1 MPLIPMKDN
10 GLAYFIMCL
19 TGMFCVACA
28 NTGQHSKESK
38 RTDSLVESLKSEAYN
53 KPDSVLSIAKDLL
66 KAPKEPDNRAKI
78 LLLIASTQELMG
90 NYDSAI
96 ATAKEGLRTVKN
108 DRRVKAEI
116 YNEIGVSYDYKSDY
130 RNALDNYHNAQQYF
144 DDAKDTIGYIRVRN
158 NIGLIYQNAGDLQ
171 RAKTYF
177 GDCLQLSKEKNYANE
192 VTMALNNLGSVE
204 NDLHHFGTA
213 LNYFKEVLKADI
225 KSGNESYIASSYHN
239 VGEAYKN
246 LSQYDSAGYYLV
258 RAIALKEKLD
268 SKGSL
273 SNSCKQYAD
282 LLIETNK
289 LPEAEAYLKKAFQ
302 LSRETGIV
310 DYLKDCFY
318 LQSRLAE
325 KKGDFKTAYASLD
338 SFHTI
343 KDSISDARF
352 RTELVISEKDHELA
366 VNEKMRRQQAKEFE
380 REKISFILFILF
392 LVAVST
398 ALTYLLKKQK
408 KLNYQ
413 LQQQKKQI
421 EEGLVQRSQLLS
433 FIAHEIRNPLGGIMG
448 LTDLLLNKNPNPSQR
463 ELLEYQKKASAHLL
477 ALMNDVLD
485 YQRLGSGKVELN
497 SIHFN
502 LRDVLYQVYALYQ
515 GEIREK
521 HLEYDLDY
529 DESIP
534 TSLTGDP
541 VRLTQV
547 FSNLLNNAIKFTE
560 KGTIVIAARLV
571 NQTAT
576 TASIFFK
583 VSDTGIGIPKEDQEK
598 IFELYVQS
606 SKTKSDQL
614 GTGLGLSIV
623 KNLLSMMNSKIKL
636 DSHPGSGTTFSFT
649 IVFEKPE

>member
-10 GLAYFIMCL
+10 GLAYFFLCL
-19 TGMFCVACA
+19 MSISCIACSD
-28 NTGQHSKESK
+28 TEEHSKESK
-38 RTDSLVESLKSEAYN
+38 RTDSLVVTLKSEAYN
-53 KPDSVLSIAKDLL
+53 KPDSVFSIAKNLI
-66 KAPKEPDNRAKI
+66 KETKEPNNRAKV
-78 LLLIASTQELMG
+78 LLLMAGTQELMG
-90 NYDSAI
+90 NYDSSI
-96 ATAKEGLRTVKN
+96 ATAREALRSVKN
-108 DRRVKAEI
+108 DPRIKAGI
-116 YNEIGVSYDYKSDY
+116 YNEIGVNYDYKSDY
-130 RNALDNYHNAQQYF
+130 RNALDNYHKAQQYF
-144 DDAKDTIGYIRVRN
+144 EEAKDTIGYIRVRN

-177 GDCLQLSKEKNYANE
+177 EECLQLSKEKKYANE
-192 VTMALNNLGSVE
+192 VTMALSNLGSVE
-204 NDLHHFGTA
+204 NEFHHFSTA
-213 LNYFKEVLKADI
+213 LDYFKEVLKTDLG
-225 KSGNESYIASSYHN
+225 SGNESYISSSYHN
-239 VGEAYKN
+239 VGEVYKN
-246 LSQYDSAGYYLV
+246 LSQSDSATYYLT

-268 SKGSL
+268 FKGSL
-273 SNSCKQYAD
+273 SNSYKQYAD

-289 LPEAEAYLKKAFQ
+289 LQEGEIYLNKAFQ

-325 KKGDFKTAYASLD
+325 KRGDFKTAYSSLD

-366 VNEKMRRQQAKEFE
+366 ANEKMRQQQAKAFE
-380 REKISFILFILF
+380 KEKISFILFIVF
-392 LVAVST
+392 LVAVS
-398 ALTYLLKKQK
+398 ASLTYLLKKQK

-413 LQQQKKQI
+413 LQLQKKQI
-421 EEGLVQRSQLLS
+421 EEGLMQRSQLLS

-448 LTDLLLNKNPNPSQR
+448 LTDLLLNNYPNPSQR

-497 SIHFN
+497 SIRFN
-502 LRDVLYQVYALYQ
+502 LRDVFYQVYALYQ

-521 HLEYDLDY
+521 HLNYDLDY

-534 TSLTGDP
+534 LSLIGDP

-560 KGTIVIAARLV
+560 KGTIIISARLV
-571 NQTAT
+571 SQTST
-576 TASIFFK
+576 TASLFFK

-606 SKTKSDQL
+606 SKNKSDQL

-623 KNLLSMMNSKIKL
+623 KNLLSMMHSKITL
-636 DSHPGSGTTFSFT
+636 DSHPNSGTTFSFT
-649 IVFEKPE
+649 ITFEKA